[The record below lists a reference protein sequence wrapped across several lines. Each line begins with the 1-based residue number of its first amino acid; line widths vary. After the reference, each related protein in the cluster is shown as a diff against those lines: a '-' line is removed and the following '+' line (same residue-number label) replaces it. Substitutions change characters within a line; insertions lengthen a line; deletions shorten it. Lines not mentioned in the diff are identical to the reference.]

1 MSGHFSKRNSHR
13 WLPGVAVLLTLA
25 GWTAWLPES
34 FAQEEAPE
42 KAPAPAAVE
51 NKDAASEPQAADAAD
66 PAPAPAKPAADAPEA
81 DLGQGRLIRV
91 RLPITGNADT
101 HIKTAIDRA
110 VDQLTRLPRRD
121 DRRPALILEIVPD
134 RRRTQ
139 FGEGTDFTRALSV
152 ADHLMRKELAPVKTI
167 AYIPRT
173 VKGHAVLVA
182 LACEELVMHP
192 DAELG
197 EAGYDEDGPRGIDSK
212 TVSAYQHIAG
222 ARPVPEAIA
231 LGMVDRRLQV
241 LKVETDQGIEFV
253 LADELEALKRNHTI
267 VSSEPLVPAGSMASF
282 SGRDGREYGFVK
294 LLASDRKALA
304 RGLVLEPNA
313 VIEDQSLVGDWRE
326 VMLSIE
332 GPITQRKVRQ
342 LNTLMG
348 TQLRDRRVNWI
359 GITIDSTGGELE
371 DCLRLA
377 DTIAEYDANEV
388 QTVAY
393 VPVDASGG
401 AALVALAC
409 DQLVMHPEAHIGG
422 KGTVELD
429 RQMLDEATIAL
440 RESLGKNVDHSWSLL
455 AATMDPD
462 VELFT
467 YQNTKTG
474 EVRYFSAE
482 EKDEQP
488 DVDDWRKGARIKAAG
503 EPLRLAANR
512 AQELGIATQV
522 VDSFD
527 EFKQLYGFESDPR
540 TAEPNW
546 ALELVEALSSPALA
560 VLLLVIGFVGIYVEL
575 HTPGVGAGA
584 FVAALA
590 FLLFFWSNFLHG
602 NVVWFEVLLFLGG
615 IFFLLLELLV
625 MPGFGIFGLG
635 GAAMILASIVLAS
648 QTFVLPQTEAQREE
662 MRHSLTI
669 VAAATVCVI
678 GAAMLLRRYLPYTP
692 MFRTLLLNPPPE
704 EELVDL
710 EYREALADFSY
721 LVGQHGTSVTN
732 LMPSGKA
739 EFGGQLVDVIAEGMP
754 IDRGQSVVVVKARG
768 SRVVV
773 RAAGA

>member
-1 MSGHFSKRNSHR
+1 MFGHACR
-13 WLPGVAVLLTLA
+13 WTGAFCLFGMVSAAAIPMGLWVASA
-25 GWTAWLPES
+25 S
-34 FAQEEAPE
+34 AQDDARPAVVPAAAEEE
-42 KAPAPAAVE
+42 PAPQGE
-51 NKDAASEPQAADAAD
+51 DQ
-66 PAPAPAKPAADAPEA
+66 PAPPSGRENPAAAGAEA
-81 DLGQGRLIRV
+81 ELGEGRLIRV

-110 VDQLTRLPRRD
+110 LAHLTRLPRD
-121 DRRPALILEIVPD
+121 PERRPTLILEIAPD
-134 RRRTQ
+134 RRRAQ

-173 VKGHAVLVA
+173 IKGHGVLVA

-197 EAGYDEDGPRGIDSK
+197 EAGINEDAARGIDSK
-212 TVSAYQHIAG
+212 TVGTYQQIAA
-222 ARPVPEAIA
+222 ARRTVPEAVA
-231 LGMVDRRLQV
+231 LGMLDRSLQV

-253 LADELEALKRNHTI
+253 LRDELEALERNHTI
-267 VSSEPLVPAGSMASF
+267 VSQEPLAPAGSMVTF

-294 LLASDRKALA
+294 LLASDRDALA
-304 RGLVLEPNA
+304 RGLAVSPQA
-313 VIEDQSLVGDWRE
+313 VIEDQSLVGDWRA
-326 VMLSIE
+326 VMLSID
-332 GPITQRKVRQ
+332 GPITPRTVRQ
-342 LNTLMG
+342 MHTLMG
-348 TQLRDRRVNWI
+348 TELRDRKVNWI
-359 GITIDSTGGELE
+359 GIKINSSGGELE

-377 DTIAEYDANEV
+377 DTIAEFDANEV

-409 DQLVMHPEAHIGG
+409 DQLVMHPEAHLGG
-422 KGTVELD
+422 TGTVELD
-429 RQMLDEATIAL
+429 RQQLDEATVAL
-440 RESLGKNVDHSWSLL
+440 QESLSKNVDHDWSLL
-455 AATMDPD
+455 AAMIDPD
-462 VELFT
+462 IELFT
-467 YQNTKTG
+467 YRNTQTG
-474 EVRYFSAE
+474 EVRYFSTE
-482 EKDEQP
+482 EADALP
-488 DVDDWRKGARIKAAG
+488 DAADWDKEVRIKAVG
-503 EPLRLAANR
+503 EPLRLAAQR
-512 AQELGIATQV
+512 AQDLGIATQV

-560 VLLLVIGFVGIYVEL
+560 VLLLVIGFVGIYIEL
-575 HTPGVGAGA
+575 HTPGLGAGA

-625 MPGFGIFGLG
+625 MPGFGVFGLG

-648 QTFVLPQTEAQREE
+648 QTFVLPQTELQREE
-662 MRHSLTI
+662 MRRSLTI
-669 VAAATVCVI
+669 VAAAAVCVI

-704 EELVDL
+704 EELLDI
-710 EYREALADFSY
+710 EYREALADFSA
-721 LVGQHGTSVTN
+721 LVGQHGTAATN
-732 LMPSGKA
+732 LMPAGKA
-739 EFGGQLVDVIAEGMP
+739 DFDGRLIDVIAEGLP
-754 IDRGQSVVVVKARG
+754 IDRGQTVVVVKARG
-768 SRVVV
+768 NRVVV
-773 RAAGA
+773 RAVGA